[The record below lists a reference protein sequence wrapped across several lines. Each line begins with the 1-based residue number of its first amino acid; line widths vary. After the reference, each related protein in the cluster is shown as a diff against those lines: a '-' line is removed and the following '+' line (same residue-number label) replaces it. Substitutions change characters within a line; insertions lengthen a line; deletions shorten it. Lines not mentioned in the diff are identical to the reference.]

1 MLDAGSERTF
11 VPSRGDCP
19 FELPQRREVNSW
31 PHAEA
36 GTLAG
41 ALTMWVRWP
50 TYDGLEEAP
59 SPHPPSGAIRHAA
72 FATGLINH

>member
-41 ALTMWVRWP
+41 ALIMWVRWP

-59 SPHPPSGAIRHAA
+59 SPILHPAQSGTPPSQQG
-72 FATGLINH
+72 